1 MVGLGWCWLCERLA
15 EGDACDGFREVGLL
29 WWRFRESWAYGGM
42 GLGRCGL
49 NGVRFGRYYGLVG
62 Y

>member
-42 GLGRCGL
+42 GLGRYGL
-49 NGVRFGRYYGLVG
+49 SGVRFLG
-62 Y
+62 